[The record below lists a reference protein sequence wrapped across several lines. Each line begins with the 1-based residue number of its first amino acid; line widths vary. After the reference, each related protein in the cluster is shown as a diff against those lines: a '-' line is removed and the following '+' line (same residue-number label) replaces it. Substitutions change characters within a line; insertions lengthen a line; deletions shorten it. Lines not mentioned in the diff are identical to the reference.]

1 MSDPISLPDLWPSH
15 DVTLVLWLLGAL
27 KWVFPCDE
35 LLSVT
40 GLFKAENLDFPIAEI
55 FLENGNFPLPS
66 SPTKHLGAFYFITFR
81 VPTFRVLNLINQS
94 YKISSE
100 KGEKRGEGEDGRQ
113 LLKVDVSKRIMS
125 YLQDSSR
132 HVQEPWF
139 RVPEFVDWL
148 FSRENQ
154 VCM

>member
-1 MSDPISLPDLWPSH
+1 MMG
-15 DVTLVLWLLGAL
+15 T
-27 KWVFPCDE
+27 
-35 LLSVT
+35 
-40 GLFKAENLDFPIAEI
+40 
-55 FLENGNFPLPS
+55 
-66 SPTKHLGAFYFITFR
+66 
-81 VPTFRVLNLINQS
+81 
-94 YKISSE
+94 ISSE

-148 FSRENQ
+148 FSSENQ
-154 VCM
+154 ACVLAT

>member
-1 MSDPISLPDLWPSH
+1 MQDLLH
-15 DVTLVLWLLGAL
+15 DDGQ
-27 KWVFPCDE
+27 F
-35 LLSVT
+35 
-40 GLFKAENLDFPIAEI
+40 FKAHFASYSGDSKIITCAEFMR
-55 FLENGNFPLPS
+55 FLE
-66 SPTKHLGAFYFITFR
+66 AE
-81 VPTFRVLNLINQS
+81 Q
-94 YKISSE
+94 
-100 KGEKRGEGEDGRQ
+100 GERRACEGEAGRQ

-154 VCM
+154 ASREMSDETIFHTMPYVFGELLNQFTWTFHFSYSTRRRTGRFART

>member
-1 MSDPISLPDLWPSH
+1 MNKREVPPPEGSHFRSHEISLM
-15 DVTLVLWLLGAL
+15 
-27 KWVFPCDE
+27 
-35 LLSVT
+35 
-40 GLFKAENLDFPIAEI
+40 I
-55 FLENGNFPLPS
+55 
-66 SPTKHLGAFYFITFR
+66 
-81 VPTFRVLNLINQS
+81 
-94 YKISSE
+94 

-154 VCM
+154 VCSGFFIDLPLIFNQNQFVMLSYSTPQRTGRFART

>member
-1 MSDPISLPDLWPSH
+1 MDRYH
-15 DVTLVLWLLGAL
+15 NA
-27 KWVFPCDE
+27 K
-35 LLSVT
+35 
-40 GLFKAENLDFPIAEI
+40 FKAHFASYSGDSKIITCAEFMR
-55 FLENGNFPLPS
+55 FLE
-66 SPTKHLGAFYFITFR
+66 AE
-81 VPTFRVLNLINQS
+81 Q
-94 YKISSE
+94 
-100 KGEKRGEGEDGRQ
+100 GERRACEGEAGRQ

-154 VCM
+154 ASREIKDKTIFHAICIW